1 MTLKSHMIVKYP
13 SLLLLDIKASR
24 GLFNITIASLANIP
38 VVINPKQRSRIA
50 NIPGLV

>member
-1 MTLKSHMIVKYP
+1 MIVKYP
-13 SLLLLDIKASR
+13 SLLLLDIKASMQ
-24 GLFNITIASLANIP
+24 GLIQYYYAASLANIP